1 MRVLATP
8 KQAKPA
14 PKCTPS
20 FILGCIFCACAQGSL
35 IARLYATALFCLG
48 RFFLINYPLP
58 KAMQNGTDFGCYTQI
73 GGVAVIVS
81 CLCICYIDT
90 NRLSKDSTREK
101 IDSVKTLFSLLE
113 ICRKTVET
121 VADACSEKLVSKS
134 TLIGNVN
141 QYILQNYASGIT
153 LQDISAK
160 LFVNSS
166 YLSRVYK
173 KQTGNTITDTINL
186 YRVKVAKQLLREHD
200 CKIYEVCSLVG
211 IDNPAYFTRVFIKY
225 AGCTPTE
232 YKDGCH

>member
-35 IARLYATALFCLG
+35 IAHLYATALFCLG

-90 NRLSKDSTREK
+90 NRLSKDSTRDK
-101 IDSVKTLFSLLE
+101 YYSANWNYCIQKQCKT
-113 ICRKTVET
+113 RKEQ
-121 VADACSEKLVSKS
+121 K
-134 TLIGNVN
+134 N
-141 QYILQNYASGIT
+141 
-153 LQDISAK
+153 
-160 LFVNSS
+160 
-166 YLSRVYK
+166 
-173 KQTGNTITDTINL
+173 
-186 YRVKVAKQLLREHD
+186 
-200 CKIYEVCSLVG
+200 
-211 IDNPAYFTRVFIKY
+211 
-225 AGCTPTE
+225 AG
-232 YKDGCH
+232 